1 MAQVRRMAVSPGQ
14 PFNIDEN
21 IEYNSI
27 SGSWITFGD
36 AVPGKAVRVQGIYWS
51 CTTVGAILQIRDIR
65 PPSKPGTIWYD
76 AICIGGDTSLDQF
89 VSHLTL
95 FAPFQYY
102 TSGSSGDTIIIY
114 GEYL

>member
-1 MAQVRRMAVSPGQ
+1 VQQRRVAVSPGQ

-27 SGSWITFGD
+27 SGSWVNFGN

-51 CTTVGAILQIRDIR
+51 CTTVGASIKIRDVR
-65 PPSKPGTIWYD
+65 PANNPSVVWYD
-76 AICIGGDTSLDQF
+76 AVCVGGAVALDQF
-89 VSHLTL
+89 ASHLTL

-102 TSGSSGDTIIIY
+102 VSGSSGDTIIIY